1 MKVAL
6 SQIHLPIGDLE
17 AFQMRARSQLHMAE
31 SRGADLIAFPAP
43 LICGSQPGTFAGSSA
58 YQTRLVDALHSLSS
72 DVQASGVHAALV
84 PAPVAYGEGVLFET
98 FYLRNGRVIPLRLL
112 ASQSRMKMDESAD
125 PWAPI
130 CFDLDGLRIALSF
143 DLNRDIE
150 LLPPGTDACL
160 YFQLSPFSVD
170 ELSATL
176 GAGSC
181 ISQYRNL
188 AEQHRIWIACMAP
201 VGLYDIDLY
210 VGGSFVL
217 DDSANII
224 ASAALF
230 EQDLLVC
237 DFGKIS
243 GEKPST
249 SNALESI
256 SSSELLWGA
265 LRRSVTDFVES
276 FDARTVLV
284 ELDGS
289 VSSALV
295 AALAADALGSRRVVA
310 LAFPTYGQATA
321 KAMQEEA
328 TAFTNARAE
337 ADTLHIRY
345 VEHSVPDSLQGL
357 YREFELTDCDLGSLY
372 RYLVLES
379 YASRL
384 NAVVLSSYTK
394 TDYALGGAR
403 EFELH
408 FAFAPFGD
416 LYLSELAPLVEYRN
430 RVSEVVPVEAVSMDA
445 INRTAVS
452 AVDRALTSLRRIH
465 SVHGDLLSVLED
477 SAHNLDADTL
487 DTFLKEHI
495 AQGKPGALTGVG
507 QMFPEL
513 MRALCFLVQ
522 SGASLCRRMPAFP
535 CVSSSPLAART
546 WPLSMNWLEPAEG
559 VRPDAVKGLVDY
571 EMEREERRL
580 EDAGQRARQEIAGL
594 IGQYLGLHQMKPD
607 DGQDSSLESD
617 EATKGE
623 SVDLGNESSPRYLED
638 DAPGIDL
645 SSEEAVPPG
654 FRMGGPFFSVN

>member
-112 ASQSRMKMDESAD
+112 ASQSRMKMDESMD

-150 LLPPGTDACL
+150 FLPPGTDACL

-201 VGLYDIDLY
+201 VGLYDSDLY

-594 IGQYLGLHQMKPD
+594 IGQFLGLHQMKPD

>member
-58 YQTRLVDALHSLSS
+58 YQTRLVDALQSLSS
-72 DVQASGVHAALV
+72 DVQASEVHAALV

-98 FYLRNGRVIPLRLL
+98 FYLRNGRAIPLRLL

-143 DLNRDIE
+143 DINRDIA
-150 LLPPGTDACL
+150 LMPPGTDACL
-160 YFQLSPFSVD
+160 CFQLSPFSMD

-201 VGLYDIDLY
+201 VGLYDSDLY

-217 DDSANII
+217 DDSANIV

-237 DFGKIS
+237 DFGKTT

-249 SNALESI
+249 PNVLEGI

-276 FDARTVLV
+276 CDARTVLV

-295 AALAADALGSRRVVA
+295 AALAADALGSRRVIA

-403 EFELH
+403 EFESH

-430 RVSEVVPVEAVSMDA
+430 RVSGVVPVEAVSMDA
-445 INRTAVS
+445 MNRTAVS
-452 AVDRALTSLRRIH
+452 AVDRALSSLRRIH
-465 SVHGDLLSVLED
+465 SAHGDLLSVLED
-477 SAHNLDADTL
+477 SAHNLDADVL

-507 QMFPEL
+507 QMLPEL

-594 IGQYLGLHQMKPD
+594 IGQFLGLHQMKPD

>member
-6 SQIHLPIGDLE
+6 SQIHFPIGDLE

-201 VGLYDIDLY
+201 VGLYDSDLY

-594 IGQYLGLHQMKPD
+594 IGQFLGLHQMKPD

>member
-6 SQIHLPIGDLE
+6 SQIHLPIGNLE

-201 VGLYDIDLY
+201 VGLYDSDLY

-594 IGQYLGLHQMKPD
+594 IGQFLGLHQMKPD

>member
-112 ASQSRMKMDESAD
+112 ASQSRMKMDESMD

-201 VGLYDIDLY
+201 VGLYDSDLY

-594 IGQYLGLHQMKPD
+594 IGQFLGLHQMKPD

>member
-6 SQIHLPIGDLE
+6 SQIHLPIGGLE

-112 ASQSRMKMDESAD
+112 ASQSRMKMDESMD

-150 LLPPGTDACL
+150 FLPPGTDACL

-201 VGLYDIDLY
+201 VGLYDSDLY

-487 DTFLKEHI
+487 DIFLKEHI

-594 IGQYLGLHQMKPD
+594 IGQFLGLHQMKPD

>member
-112 ASQSRMKMDESAD
+112 ASQSRMKMDESMD

-150 LLPPGTDACL
+150 FLPPGTDACL

-201 VGLYDIDLY
+201 VGLYDSDLY

-217 DDSANII
+217 DDSANIV

-237 DFGKIS
+237 DFGKTS

-249 SNALESI
+249 PNALESI

-276 FDARTVLV
+276 CDARMVLV

-321 KAMQEEA
+321 KAMQEET

-337 ADTLHIRY
+337 ADALHIRY

-379 YASRL
+379 YTSRL
-384 NAVVLSSYTK
+384 NAVALSSYTK

-403 EFELH
+403 EFESH

-430 RVSEVVPVEAVSMDA
+430 RVSKVVPVEAVSMDA
-445 INRTAVS
+445 MNRTAAS
-452 AVDRALTSLRRIH
+452 AVDRALSSLRRIH

-477 SAHNLDADTL
+477 SAHNLDADAL

-535 CVSSSPLAART
+535 CVSSSPIAART

-594 IGQYLGLHQMKPD
+594 IGQFLGLHQMKPD
-607 DGQDSSLESD
+607 DGQDSSLEPD

>member
-112 ASQSRMKMDESAD
+112 ASHSRMKMDESAD

-143 DLNRDIE
+143 DINRDIA

-201 VGLYDIDLY
+201 VGLYDSDLY

-594 IGQYLGLHQMKPD
+594 IGQFLGLHQMKPD

>member
-43 LICGSQPGTFAGSSA
+43 LICGSQPGAFAGSSA

-170 ELSATL
+170 EPSATL

-201 VGLYDIDLY
+201 VGLYDSDLY

-357 YREFELTDCDLGSLY
+357 YREFEFTDCDLGSLY

-495 AQGKPGALTGVG
+495 AQGNPGALTGVG

-594 IGQYLGLHQMKPD
+594 IGQFLGLHQMKPD

>member
-1 MKVAL
+1 
-6 SQIHLPIGDLE
+6 
-17 AFQMRARSQLHMAE
+17 MRARSQLHMAE

-150 LLPPGTDACL
+150 LLPLGTDACL

-201 VGLYDIDLY
+201 VGLYDSDLY

-594 IGQYLGLHQMKPD
+594 IGQFLGLHQMKPD

>member
-150 LLPPGTDACL
+150 LLPLGTDACL

-201 VGLYDIDLY
+201 VGLYDSDLY

-594 IGQYLGLHQMKPD
+594 IGQFLGLHQMKPD

>member
-201 VGLYDIDLY
+201 VGLYDSDLY

-384 NAVVLSSYTK
+384 NAVVLSPYTK
-394 TDYALGGAR
+394 TDYALGGAS

-594 IGQYLGLHQMKPD
+594 IGQFLGLHQMKPD

>member
-43 LICGSQPGTFAGSSA
+43 LICGSQPGAFAGSSA

-160 YFQLSPFSVD
+160 YFQLSPFSMD

-201 VGLYDIDLY
+201 VGLYDSDLY

-289 VSSALV
+289 VSSVLV

-594 IGQYLGLHQMKPD
+594 IGQFLGLHQMKPD

-623 SVDLGNESSPRYLED
+623 SVDLGNESPPRYLED

>member
-43 LICGSQPGTFAGSSA
+43 LICGSQPGAFAGSSA

-201 VGLYDIDLY
+201 VGLYDSDLY

-594 IGQYLGLHQMKPD
+594 IGQFLGLHQMKPD

>member
-43 LICGSQPGTFAGSSA
+43 LICGSQPGAFAGSSA

-170 ELSATL
+170 EPSATL

-201 VGLYDIDLY
+201 VGLYDSDLY

-249 SNALESI
+249 SNVLESI

-289 VSSALV
+289 VSSVLV

-594 IGQYLGLHQMKPD
+594 IGQFLGLHQMKPD

-623 SVDLGNESSPRYLED
+623 SVDLGNESPPRYLED

>member
-160 YFQLSPFSVD
+160 YFQLSPFSAD

-201 VGLYDIDLY
+201 VGLYDSDLY

-594 IGQYLGLHQMKPD
+594 IGQFLGLHQMKPD

>member
-201 VGLYDIDLY
+201 VGLYDSDLY

-594 IGQYLGLHQMKPD
+594 IGQFLGLHQMKPD

>member
-150 LLPPGTDACL
+150 FLPPGTDACL

-201 VGLYDIDLY
+201 VGLYDSDLY

-594 IGQYLGLHQMKPD
+594 IGQFLGLHQMKPD

>member
-43 LICGSQPGTFAGSSA
+43 LICGSQPGAFAGSSA

-170 ELSATL
+170 EPSATL

-201 VGLYDIDLY
+201 VGLYDSDLY

-495 AQGKPGALTGVG
+495 AQGNPGALTGVG

-594 IGQYLGLHQMKPD
+594 IGQFLGLHQMKPD

>member
-58 YQTRLVDALHSLSS
+58 YQTRLVDALQSLSS
-72 DVQASGVHAALV
+72 DVQASEVHAALV

-143 DLNRDIE
+143 DINRDIA

-160 YFQLSPFSVD
+160 YFQLSPFSMD

-201 VGLYDIDLY
+201 VGLYDSDLY

-594 IGQYLGLHQMKPD
+594 IGQFLGLHQMKPD